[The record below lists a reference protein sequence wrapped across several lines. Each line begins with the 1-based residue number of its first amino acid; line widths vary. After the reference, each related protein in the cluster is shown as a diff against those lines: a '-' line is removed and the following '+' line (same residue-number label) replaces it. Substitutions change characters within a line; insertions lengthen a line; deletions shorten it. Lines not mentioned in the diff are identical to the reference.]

1 MRRFV
6 LLAVGIVGGVLAA
19 GVLCISAEDVLK
31 PPATIVGDSPEELV
45 AEITLPINVP
55 GTELIAQK
63 LSAYEGPFLED
74 GTDREVVNVAALH
87 LYNGSSSVILKA
99 HIELQCENG
108 VYVFEG
114 DHIPPKSTVVILEQ
128 NAAAYRRE
136 SFLACRGWQE
146 TQQNQSAQSLISV
159 SDMAMGTIIVTNM
172 TDRIFRDVC
181 IYYKSWLSPPDIYI
195 GGITYMV
202 QMPVLLPGQTKYLY
216 QSHYASG
223 YSKVVSVT
231 KETVCYTAY

>member
-1 MRRFV
+1 M
-6 LLAVGIVGGVLAA
+6 AVGIVGGVLAA

-31 PPATIVGDSPEELV
+31 PPVTIVGDSPEDLV
-45 AEITLPINVP
+45 AGIVLPVNVP
-55 GTELIAQK
+55 GTVLIAQR

-87 LYNGSSSVILKA
+87 LYNDSSSVILKA
-99 HIELQCENG
+99 HIELQWEDG
-108 VYVFEG
+108 IYVFEG

-136 SFLACRGWQE
+136 SFLACWGWQE
-146 TQQNQSAQSLISV
+146 TAQFQNAKNLISV
-159 SDMAMGTIIVTNM
+159 TDMAVGTLVVTNM

-181 IYYKSWLSPPDIYI
+181 LYYKSWLSPPDVYV

-202 QMPVLLPGQTKYLY
+202 QVPILLPGQTKYLY
-216 QSHYASG
+216 PGHYASG
-223 YSKVVSVT
+223 YSKVVSVSR
-231 KETVCYTAY
+231 ESVCYTAY